1 MTQPQPAMYSLLEG
15 FLSDFPWSDNMRH
28 KLRVT
33 ADRDDVKFILACKTD
48 GKLTASAYTRQ
59 PKPWPN
65 YAVAVWCRHPVTDA
79 GSKSKTQQ
87 AVELVEKRGLTPHAA
102 AKQLGLSASAVY
114 RALDRVQERTI
125 CPCCRQVV
133 RDGFEIDES
142 VLKIPSD
149 GPASS

>member
-1 MTQPQPAMYSLLEG
+1 MTQPVLYSLLEG
-15 FLSDFPWSDNMRH
+15 FLYDLPWSDNVRH
-28 KLRVT
+28 KLRVM
-33 ADRDDVKFILACKTD
+33 ADRDDVKFLLACKTD

-65 YAVAVWCRHPVTDA
+65 YAIAVWCRHRLLVD
-79 GSKSKTQQ
+79 GVKSKTQQ
-87 AVELVEKRGLTPHAA
+87 AVELVETKGLTPHAA

-133 RDGFEIDES
+133 RDGFELDKS
-142 VLKIPSD
+142 VLKNPS
-149 GPASS
+149 AAKVSS